1 MTDKEK
7 IKNKVLNLNFCAK
20 KKLRQNLTILKIN
33 SNEIDGRTGLNVK
46 KKKNKVN
53 LIKFKKF

>member
-20 KKLRQNLTILKIN
+20 KKVAL
-33 SNEIDGRTGLNVK
+33 ELNYF
-46 KKKNKVN
+46 KN
-53 LIKFKKF
+53 